1 MNERTRDKCIPS
13 LGLAWSNLV
22 TTQFK
27 IRKLAKEITLSSSNS
42 TPISTSSTISNSPI
56 RIRSFEIGFSPELP
70 NEFAEFIITE
80 KGICDVP
87 ASI

>member
-1 MNERTRDKCIPS
+1 MNSRIQDKCIPS

-27 IRKLAKEITLSSSNS
+27 IRKLAKEIPPNVYNS
-42 TPISTSSTISNSPI
+42 ILASRSITNSPI

-70 NEFAEFIITE
+70 NKFAEFIIAE

-87 ASI
+87 TSIQ

>member
-1 MNERTRDKCIPS
+1 MNENVRNKYVPA

-27 IRKLAKEITLSSSNS
+27 IRKLAKQ
-42 TPISTSSTISNSPI
+42 ISNIPGSCISNIPI
-56 RIRSFEIGFSPELP
+56 KVRNFEIGFSPELP
-70 NEFAEFIITE
+70 KQCTEFIITE

-87 ASI
+87 DK

>member
-1 MNERTRDKCIPS
+1 MNESMRNKCVPA

-27 IRKLAKEITLSSSNS
+27 IRKLHKQITNMPSSSISN
-42 TPISTSSTISNSPI
+42 TPIKV
-56 RIRSFEIGFSPELP
+56 RSFEIGFSPELP
-70 NEFAEFIITE
+70 NECTEFVITE

-87 ASI
+87 DK

>member
-1 MNERTRDKCIPS
+1 MNDRIRDKCIPS

-27 IRKLAKEITLSSSNS
+27 IRKLAKQISPNVYIQSPSSIT
-42 TPISTSSTISNSPI
+42 NSPI
-56 RIRSFEIGFSPELP
+56 RIRSFEIGFSPDLP
-70 NEFAEFIITE
+70 NQFAEFIIVE

-87 ASI
+87 ASIQ

>member
-1 MNERTRDKCIPS
+1 MNDRIRDKCIPS

-27 IRKLAKEITLSSSNS
+27 IRKLAKQISPNAYYTIPTSSNI
-42 TPISTSSTISNSPI
+42 PNSPI

-70 NEFAEFIITE
+70 NKFAEFIITE
-80 KGICDVP
+80 KGICNVP
-87 ASI
+87 TSIQ

>member
-1 MNERTRDKCIPS
+1 MNESMRNKCIPS

-27 IRKLAKEITLSSSNS
+27 IRKTYKQVSQLADSTILS
-42 TPISTSSTISNSPI
+42 TPITV
-56 RIRSFEIGFSPELP
+56 RSFEIGFSPSLP
-70 NEFAEFIITE
+70 DAFAEFIITE

-87 ASI
+87 S

>member
-1 MNERTRDKCIPS
+1 MNDRIRDKCIPS

-27 IRKLAKEITLSSSNS
+27 IRKLAKQIPPTMLSSI
-42 TPISTSSTISNSPI
+42 PISNSPI

-70 NEFAEFIITE
+70 NRFAEFIITE

-87 ASI
+87 T

>member
-1 MNERTRDKCIPS
+1 MNDRMRDKCIPS

-27 IRKLAKEITLSSSNS
+27 IRKLVKQITPSN
-42 TPISTSSTISNSPI
+42 ISHSPI
-56 RIRSFEIGFSPELP
+56 RVRSLEIGFAPGLS
-70 NEFAEFIITE
+70 NAFAEFIITE

-87 ASI
+87 AVNVIQ

>member
-1 MNERTRDKCIPS
+1 MNHRIRDKCVPS

-27 IRKLAKEITLSSSNS
+27 IRKLSKQITPNMNNSIQNS
-42 TPISTSSTISNSPI
+42 TNVTSSPI

-70 NEFAEFIITE
+70 NNFAEFIISE

-87 ASI
+87 T

>member
-1 MNERTRDKCIPS
+1 MRDKCIPS

-27 IRKLAKEITLSSSNS
+27 IRKLAKQITQNN
-42 TPISTSSTISNSPI
+42 ISNSPI
-56 RIRSFEIGFSPELP
+56 RVRSLEIGFAPGLP
-70 NEFAEFIITE
+70 NELAEFIIAE

-87 ASI
+87 ASV